1 MSGFGLDP
9 GITLASK
16 RARVSISVIGIIMIT
31 NQVIMIAI
39 KHDYR
44 DSGAAARSDTPPSD
58 EHGGVREDALSC
70 LLWPAW
76 FILIAA
82 RAGRS

>member
-1 MSGFGLDP
+1 M
-9 GITLASK
+9 
-16 RARVSISVIGIIMIT
+16 SVISIIMIT

-58 EHGGVREDALSC
+58 EHGGVREDALFV
-70 LLWPAW
+70 LVHGGVDRPTALFFW
-76 FILIAA
+76 
-82 RAGRS
+82 GTVY